1 LKFLPED
8 NVMAERDPD
17 VSEPVVRLVVPEKEV
32 HRRDVLHP
40 LLALLQIG
48 FDVLEIVKSDCHG
61 DLIVF

>member
-1 LKFLPED
+1 
-8 NVMAERDPD
+8 MAERDPD

-32 HRRDVLHP
+32 YRQDVLHP

-48 FDVLEIVKSDCHG
+48 FDVLEKVKSDCHG